1 MVLHDFH
8 MATRRQKDIY
18 QLIRG
23 GEYICHSLS
32 TIMEANARLLSR
44 HENFMWGLIHVRYK
58 IHRPQYIEVTSLQ
71 PAKSHALPKRKS
83 FFKNRKIYPQP
94 IWLHKLYMFEVEKA
108 IPLIPTLFFFYQ
120 GQIWTSVIPW
130 GISLSQEIWLRIS
143 GPTWKLKGQQIT
155 ILDLHENIPI
165 NQPRPQRIVPF
176 SELHS
181 YLIRNLINSHSSSSS
196 S

>member
-94 IWLHKLYMFEVEKA
+94 IWLHKLYMFGAEKA
-108 IPLIPTLFFFYQ
+108 ISLIPTLFF
-120 GQIWTSVIPW
+120 
-130 GISLSQEIWLRIS
+130 LSGS
-143 GPTWKLKGQQIT
+143 N
-155 ILDLHENIPI
+155 LDKCNSMRHKF
-165 NQPRPQRIVPF
+165 V
-176 SELHS
+176 S
-181 YLIRNLINSHSSSSS
+181 RNLIKDKWAHMKTKRTTNYSIRPS
-196 S
+196 